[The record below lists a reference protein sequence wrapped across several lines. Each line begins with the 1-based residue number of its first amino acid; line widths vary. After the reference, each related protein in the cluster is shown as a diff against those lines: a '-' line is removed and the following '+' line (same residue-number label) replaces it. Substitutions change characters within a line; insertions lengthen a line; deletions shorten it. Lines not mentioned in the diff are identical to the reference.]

1 MPRDTLLPVAG
12 PSPSLRAS
20 PRRIETLRAYLRQVE
35 RSTLPEGKIATAT
48 LGIPAIDDYLPAGGL
63 VRGAL
68 HDLMPQT
75 PGDGGAVTDFCA
87 ALLVRLL
94 KDQTKPILWC
104 LQTQASDAGD
114 LYPPGLA
121 WLGLEPARLLVAR
134 TRHDADTLWV
144 LEEGLR
150 CGALTA
156 VVGEIKTADL
166 TASRRLQLAAETSGC
181 TALLLRPS
189 SDTPEPSAAA
199 TRWRIK
205 AAPSQPRGWTAELDE
220 PGSACWQTSLFRCR
234 GGAPGNWLME
244 WRDETSDLALVPP
257 LCDRPGEPCD
267 TRLAG

>member
-1 MPRDTLLPVAG
+1 MPRDALLPAAG

-20 PRRIETLRAYLRQVE
+20 PQRIETLRAYLRQAE
-35 RSTLPEGKIATAT
+35 RPSLPEGKMATAAF
-48 LGIPAIDDYLPAGGL
+48 GIPEIDDYLPAGGL

-68 HDLMPQT
+68 HELMPQT
-75 PGDGGAVTDFCA
+75 PGDAGAITDFCT

-94 KDQTKPILWC
+94 KGHEKPVLWC
-104 LQTQASDAGD
+104 LQNQASDAGD
-114 LYPPGLA
+114 LYPPGLL
-121 WLGLEPARLLVAR
+121 WLGLEPARLLVVR
-134 TRHDADTLWV
+134 TSHDADTLWV

-150 CGALTA
+150 CGALAA

-181 TALLLRPS
+181 TALLLRAS
-189 SDTPEPSAAA
+189 SDAPEPSAAA

-205 AAPSQPRGWTAELDE
+205 AAPSRPRGWAGGLDE
-220 PGSACWQTSLFRCR
+220 PGTVCWQASLFRCR

-244 WRDETSDLALVPP
+244 WRDETSDLALAAP
-257 LCDRPGEPCD
+257 LRDRSGEPCD

>member
-1 MPRDTLLPVAG
+1 MPRDALLPVAG
-12 PSPSLRAS
+12 PSPSLRPS
-20 PRRIETLRAYLRQVE
+20 PQRIETLRAYLRQVE
-35 RSTLPEGKIATAT
+35 RSTLPEGKIATASF
-48 LGIPAIDDYLPAGGL
+48 GISEIDDYLPAGGL

-68 HDLMPQT
+68 HELMAQS
-75 PGDGGAVTDFCA
+75 PGDAGAVTDFCA
-87 ALLVRLL
+87 AALTRLL
-94 KDQTKPILWC
+94 KDHEKPVLWC
-104 LQTQASDAGD
+104 LQTRASDAGD

-121 WLGLEPARLLVAR
+121 LLGLEPDRLLVVR

-205 AAPSQPRGWTAELDE
+205 AVPSQPCGWAAELDE
-220 PGSACWQTSLFRCR
+220 PGPVCWQASLFRCR
-234 GGAPGNWLME
+234 GGAPGSWLME
-244 WRDETSDLALVPP
+244 WRDETSDFALAAP
-257 LCDRPGEPCD
+257 LRDRSGEPCD